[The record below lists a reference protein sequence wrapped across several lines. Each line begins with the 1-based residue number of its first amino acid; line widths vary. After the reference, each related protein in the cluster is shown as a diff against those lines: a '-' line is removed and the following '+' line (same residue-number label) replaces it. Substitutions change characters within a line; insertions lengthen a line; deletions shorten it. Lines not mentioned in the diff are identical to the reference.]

1 MTRLHHMGITV
12 SDTDA
17 AVRFYRAVADGEIV
31 GPLVKSGPAVDAVTG
46 HPGAEIWLTFVGF
59 GDGVTVLE
67 LAEYRGAGGEPLSPD
82 SNRAGSTHPAIVVPS
97 VEDALSRLAKL
108 GYAPLSEPQLA
119 SAGPLEGY
127 RYVYVLGP
135 DELRVELLEEPHGRA
150 SA

>member
-31 GPLVKSGPAVDAVTG
+31 GPLVKSGPAVDAATG

-59 GDGVTVLE
+59 GDGETVLE

-82 SNRAGSTHPAIVVPS
+82 SNRAGSAHPAIVVPD
-97 VEDALSRLAKL
+97 VAGALARLAEL
-108 GYAPLSEPQLA
+108 GYAPLSEPKVA
-119 SAGPLEGY
+119 TEGPMEGY

-135 DELRVELLEEPHGRA
+135 DEVRVELLEEPHGRA